1 MSSTKEILRLAHVF
15 ISHGKQDSWIAG
27 QVSKEISDLGATTFL
42 DEANIKKGDD
52 FKKEI
57 HAELAKCTELIALF
71 TPWSL
76 QRAWVWVEI
85 GAAWGL
91 EKRIVA
97 VLCGVEISDLERG
110 SGGQAVL
117 GDLNIFSINDFPE
130 YLVELDVRV
139 KCEHE

>member
-1 MSSTKEILRLAHVF
+1 MKLPHVF

-27 QVSKEISDLGATTFL
+27 QVSKEISSLGATTFL

-97 VLCGVEISDLERG
+97 VLCGMDTSDLEG
-110 SGGQAVL
+110 ASGGRAVL
-117 GDLNIFSINDFPE
+117 GDLNIININDLPE
-130 YLVELDVRV
+130 YLAELEARTG
-139 KCEHE
+139 HENA